1 MCQWM
6 HCKYSIY
13 PFEKKKNARNQPN
26 EENSKWLKAS
36 WGIVPDSWAAM
47 QIFLK

>member
-13 PFEKKKNARNQPN
+13 PFEKKKNARNQPD
-26 EENSKWLKAS
+26 EENSKWLRAS
-36 WGIVPDSWAAM
+36 WGIVPDS
-47 QIFLK
+47 